1 MKAQH
6 GAKLRCKI
14 WEAEAA
20 LRMLENNLDPAAT
33 LEHGRIFIDVSADC
47 CGGFTSL
54 RENCRPKDRQKCFAC
69 CRVPLVPL
77 STVDKPQSRGAAQ
90 G

>member
-1 MKAQH
+1 MKTQH
-6 GAKLRCKI
+6 GAKLRCKT

-33 LEHGRIFIDVSADC
+33 LEYGRIFIDVSADC
-47 CGGFTSL
+47 FGGFTSL
-54 RENCRPKDRQKCFAC
+54 HENCRPKDRQKCFVR
-69 CRVPLVPL
+69 CRVILVPL